1 MRDLERKF
9 QRGGN
14 GQLKTPIPELQPFET
29 EGVCLL
35 PLSYQSVA
43 FRQASSRRFLAD
55 QICREDFPSTRK
67 LCATT

>member
-35 PLSYQSVA
+35 PFVLSVRVPFDKPPPDDS
-43 FRQASSRRFLAD
+43 
-55 QICREDFPSTRK
+55 
-67 LCATT
+67 